1 MKIEY
6 YTIDHTL
13 PFPCFF
19 PTVSFTIDTEDLK
32 IKKIY
37 SSLNIIQRQLVYTFY
52 GFPPY
57 IVHSFHSNYSN
68 EQHWSRAAVSGR
80 RSGGV

>member
-1 MKIEY
+1 MDGNYVEMILLNKGNIA
-6 YTIDHTL
+6 
-13 PFPCFF
+13 
-19 PTVSFTIDTEDLK
+19 
-32 IKKIY
+32 IY
-37 SSLNIIQRQLVYTFY
+37 SSLNIIQRQLFYTFY